1 MLRRVLCGAASAALL
16 SISLTGAANAATGS
30 ASGSAVVSGPVT
42 GGNGVP
48 VLFGH
53 TSFDLASVGYRQSE
67 FFLSG
72 TATAFAPVT
81 PLTSDGAWTVAPSA
95 QAPFTTRL
103 VVNRPA
109 NPRAFNGTVV
119 VEWLNVSGGVDAS
132 PDWIHMH
139 DELIRGGYAW
149 VGVSAQAVGLNALKV
164 PPQGDPARYASL
176 SHPGDSFSYDM
187 FSQAGK
193 AVRDNAATVLSG
205 LRPRHVIAVG
215 ESQSAGRMVTY
226 IDAVQPLAKVYD
238 GFLVHSRSG
247 SGAPLSQPP
256 QATVLPPTPTLIRTD
271 LRSPVLV
278 FTTETDAGSLLARQ
292 PDNPRFRLWEVA
304 GTSHFDLY
312 GLAQGAVDT
321 GREQS
326 VADWFATMQ
335 RPPAQP
341 SPDMTCN
348 LPVNTGPATFVLR
361 SEIASRNRW
370 VAGGVP
376 PAHAARFETV
386 SLSPPQYA
394 LDGSGNVRGGIRT
407 PAVDAAVARISGF
420 GNSGAQ
426 FCILF
431 GSTSPLTA
439 DQLTAL
445 YGDHR
450 GFVAAWTRATLHAF
464 AAGFLRPED
473 TANLLIAGAR
483 SDVLR

>member
-1 MLRRVLCGAASAALL
+1 VLCGVASAVLL
-16 SISLTGAANAATGS
+16 SISLTGVANGATGP
-30 ASGSAVVSGPVT
+30 AGASAVVSGPVT

-53 TSFDLASVGYRQSE
+53 TSFDLAAVGYRQSE
-67 FFLSG
+67 FFLGG
-72 TATAFAPVT
+72 TATAFAPAA
-81 PLTSDGAWTVAPSA
+81 PLTSDGAWTVTPADR
-95 QAPFTTRL
+95 APFTTRL

-132 PDWIHMH
+132 PDWIHLH
-139 DELIRGGYAW
+139 DELVRRGYAW
-149 VGVSAQAVGLNALKV
+149 VGVSAQAVGMNALKV
-164 PPQGDPARYASL
+164 APMGDPARYASL
-176 SHPGDSFSYDM
+176 THPGDSFSYDM

-226 IDAVQPLAKVYD
+226 IDAVQPLARVYD
-238 GFLVHSRSG
+238 GFLVHSRNVG
-247 SGAPLSQPP
+247 GAPLSQPP
-256 QATVLPPTPTLIRTD
+256 QATVLTPAPTLIRTD
-271 LRSPVLV
+271 LRAPVLV

-292 PDNPRFRLWEVA
+292 PDSSRFRLWEVA
-304 GTSHFDLY
+304 GTAHFDLY
-312 GLAQGAVDT
+312 GLAQGATDT
-321 GREQS
+321 GRRQS
-326 VADWFATMQ
+326 VVDWFATMQ

-341 SPDMTCN
+341 SPDQTCD

-361 SEIASRNRW
+361 SAIARLNQW
-370 VAGGVP
+370 VAGGP
-376 PAHAARFETV
+376 PPPHAARFETV

-394 LDGSGNVRGGIRT
+394 LDGNGNVRGGIRT
-407 PAVDAAVARISGF
+407 PAVDAPVARISGF

-445 YGDHR
+445 YRDHR
-450 GFVAAWTRATLHAF
+450 GFVTAWTRATLHAF
-464 AAGFLRPED
+464 TTGFLRPED